1 MVETATASQPD
12 VLHTRIGVTSYF
24 APTRSLSEK
33 SVQESLRQMVSDC
46 VANHDIQVAIDL
58 VNIPT
63 LNSTAMETLL
73 DCHDMLLRVG
83 GRMSLENVNL
93 VNRDALWITDLVRFI
108 HISDSSGKHAENPR
122 EYNRKPELKRLG
134 DMLVDEG
141 LLSEDQI
148 EQAISLQSETGKRMG
163 RIIIDKQWVSES
175 DMFNLLGKQLGIPY
189 VHLRAGLFDP
199 DVLKLLD
206 KETARRLK
214 VLPLFKVRD
223 KLILATADP
232 QAMPSIDE
240 VREKTGLHVS
250 PILVLSDEIMNLQ
263 NDPSGNDVDIND
275 YIGDMQDDLEVV
287 ESLIPDDYTFI
298 DEMAT
303 GSPVINLVN
312 AIIQRAIRDNV
323 SDIHIEPSRSKCRV
337 RFRIDGILYEL
348 MSPALEMHPA
358 IVSRLKVMANL
369 DIAERRL
376 PQDGRIQVNTQGR
389 VVDLR
394 FSSLPGIFGE
404 KLVLRVLDKNQSIL
418 EIDKLG
424 MHDEIKTTYSNL
436 LKRSHGLVLVTGPTG
451 SGKTTTLYAAINHL
465 NSIEKSI
472 VTIEDPVEYQLDIVN
487 QNQVND
493 KVGLSFA
500 KLLKH
505 VLRQDPDIV
514 MVGEIRDQETAEI
527 AVQAALT
534 GHLVLSTLHTNESA
548 GAITRMLEM
557 GIEPFLLSSALIG
570 VVAQRLVRTICPEC
584 KTSYVAPP
592 NLIERYNWQT
602 QGQVRLMKGRG
613 CSHCYD
619 SGYRGRMAI
628 HEILPC
634 NSGLQKLMISSP
646 TRDELAAYL
655 AENNVARLFDD
666 GLQRVLEGRTTLDE
680 ISRVVEFG

>member
-1 MVETATASQPD
+1 MKTATATQTD

-24 APTRSLSEK
+24 APTRSLSDTA
-33 SVQESLRQMVSDC
+33 VQDTLREMVNDC
-46 VANHDIQVAIDL
+46 VASHDIQIAIDL
-58 VNIPT
+58 TNIPT
-63 LNSTAMETLL
+63 LNSSAMETLL
-73 DCHDMLLRVG
+73 DCHDILLRVG

-93 VNRDALWITDLVRFI
+93 VNRDALWMTDLLRFI
-108 HISDSSGKHAENPR
+108 HINDTSGKHEDHPR
-122 EYNRKPELKRLG
+122 DYNLKPENKRLG

-141 LLSEDQI
+141 FLSHEQV
-148 EQAISLQSETGKRMG
+148 EQAIYLQGETGKRMG

-175 DMFNLLGKQLGIPY
+175 DMFHLLGKQLGIPY
-189 VHLRAGLFDP
+189 IHLRPGLFDL
-199 DVLKLLD
+199 DALKLLD

-214 VLPLFKVRD
+214 VLPLFKIRD

-232 QAMPSIDE
+232 QAMPKLDE

-250 PILVLSDEIMNLQ
+250 PILVLSEEIMSLQ

-275 YIGDMQDDLEVV
+275 YIGDMQDDLEVI
-287 ESLIPDDYTFI
+287 ESQVPDDYTFI
-298 DEMAT
+298 DEMAS

-404 KLVLRVLDKNQSIL
+404 KLVLRVLDKNQNIL

-424 MHDEIKTTYSNL
+424 MHDPIKATYADL

-514 MVGEIRDQETAEI
+514 MVGEIRDRETAEI

-570 VVAQRLVRTICPEC
+570 VVAQRLVRTICAEC

-592 NLIERYNWQT
+592 NLIERYHWQT

-634 NSGLQKLMISSP
+634 NSDLQKLMISSP
-646 TRDELAAYL
+646 SRDELAAYL
-655 AENNVARLFDD
+655 AEKGVARLFDD
-666 GLQRVLEGRTTLDE
+666 GLQRVLEGKTTLDE